1 MPAAARDAGL
11 RSHAA
16 GEVDGTWHIIE
27 VWDSRDGLDT
37 FMRTRSTRRST
48 MSAAA
53 PAPEVV
59 FEVHNTRDLLT
70 CSTPSADA
78 RLEPEVKVYA
88 LSGAR

>member
-1 MPAAARDAGL
+1 
-11 RSHAA
+11 
-16 GEVDGTWHIIE
+16 
-27 VWDSRDGLDT
+27 
-37 FMRTRSTRRST
+37 